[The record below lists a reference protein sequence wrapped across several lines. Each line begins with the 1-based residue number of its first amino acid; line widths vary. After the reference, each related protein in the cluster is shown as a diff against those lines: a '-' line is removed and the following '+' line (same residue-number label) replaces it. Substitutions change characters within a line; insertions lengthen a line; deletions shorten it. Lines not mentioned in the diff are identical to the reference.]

1 MDRARKIITDV
12 IGAMVLA
19 RRLKFEP
26 LLHNLLESSEGALG
40 EALSSLDR
48 EEERRAT
55 IYQHTA
61 ASPPPPPPLT
71 SLPPSPPE
79 SVDDGTTVSNKRSTR
94 YTEYSTALWPY
105 LRRLYPDRPH
115 KENVA
120 EAAKLWKEHRYLDD
134 LEQIIKSAQEQ
145 AAAEAPPTKSFTLN
159 A

>member
-26 LLHNLLESSEGALG
+26 LLHDILESSEGALG
-40 EALSSLDR
+40 EALRSLDK
-48 EEERRAT
+48 ELPKPA
-55 IYQHTA
+55 
-61 ASPPPPPPLT
+61 PPPPPPLI

-79 SVDDGTTVSNKRSTR
+79 SIDEATTVSSKRGTR
-94 YTEYSTALWPY
+94 YTEYSTALWPF

-115 KENVA
+115 KENVT
-120 EAAKLWKEHRYLDD
+120 EAAKLWKEHRHIDD
-134 LEQIIKSAQEQ
+134 LEQIIKAAQEQ
-145 AAAEAPPTKSFTLN
+145 AASEAPSPPTRSFTLN

>member
-1 MDRARKIITDV
+1 MDRVRNILTDV
-12 IGAMVLA
+12 ISAIVLA

-26 LLHNLLESSEGALG
+26 LLRDLLQSSEGALA

-48 EEERRAT
+48 EEARRAA

-79 SVDDGTTVSNKRSTR
+79 SVHEGTSVTSKRSSK

-120 EAAKLWKEHRYLDD
+120 QAARLWKEHRYTED

>member
-1 MDRARKIITDV
+1 MDRVRNILKDV
-12 IGAMVLA
+12 IGAMALA
-19 RRLKFEP
+19 RRVKFEP
-26 LLHNLLESSEGALG
+26 LLHDLLESSEGALG
-40 EALSSLDR
+40 EALFSLDQ
-48 EEERRAT
+48 ETTRRS
-55 IYQHTA
+55 A
-61 ASPPPPPPLT
+61 APPPPPTLT

-79 SVDDGTTVSNKRSTR
+79 SADEGTTVSSKRGTK

-120 EAAKLWKEHRYLDD
+120 EAARLWKENRYLDD

-145 AAAEAPPTKSFTLN
+145 AAAEAQPTKSFTLN

>member
-1 MDRARKIITDV
+1 MDRVRNILKDV
-12 IGAMVLA
+12 IGAMALA
-19 RRLKFEP
+19 RRVKFEP
-26 LLHNLLESSEGALG
+26 LLHDLLESSEGALG
-40 EALSSLDR
+40 EALHSLDR
-48 EEERRAT
+48 EERSRT
-55 IYQHTA
+55 VVRP
-61 ASPPPPPPLT
+61 SPPSIT

-79 SVDDGTTVSNKRSTR
+79 SVHEDTSVASKRSSK

-120 EAAKLWKEHRYLDD
+120 QAARLWKEHRYTDD
-134 LEQIIKSAQEQ
+134 LEQIIKAAQEQ

>member
-1 MDRARKIITDV
+1 MDRVRNILTEV
-12 IGAMVLA
+12 ISAIVLA

-26 LLHNLLESSEGALG
+26 LLRDLLQSSEGALA

-48 EEERRAT
+48 EEARRAAM
-55 IYQHTA
+55 YQHTA
-61 ASPPPPPPLT
+61 APPPPPPLT

>member
-1 MDRARKIITDV
+1 MDRVRNIITDV
-12 IGAMVLA
+12 IGAIVLA

-26 LLHNLLESSEGALG
+26 LQHDLLQSSESALG
-40 EALSSLDR
+40 EALSSL
-48 EEERRAT
+48 ERFEACRAA
-55 IYQHTA
+55 IHQRTA
-61 ASPPPPPPLT
+61 EPPPPPPIT

-79 SVDDGTTVSNKRSTR
+79 SVDECTTVSSKRSTK

-115 KENVA
+115 KENVT
-120 EAAKLWKEHRYLDD
+120 EAAKLWKENRYLDD

-145 AAAEAPPTKSFTLN
+145 AAAEAPPTRSFTLN

>member
-1 MDRARKIITDV
+1 MDRVRNILTEV
-12 IGAMVLA
+12 ISAIVLA

-26 LLHNLLESSEGALG
+26 LLRDLLQSSEGALA

-48 EEERRAT
+48 EEARRAAM
-55 IYQHTA
+55 YQHTA
-61 ASPPPPPPLT
+61 APPPPPPLT

-134 LEQIIKSAQEQ
+134 L
-145 AAAEAPPTKSFTLN
+145 
-159 A
+159 

>member
-1 MDRARKIITDV
+1 MDRVRNILTDV
-12 IGAMVLA
+12 IGAMALA
-19 RRLKFEP
+19 RRVKFEP
-26 LLHNLLESSEGALG
+26 LLHDLLESSEGALG
-40 EALSSLDR
+40 EALDSLDR
-48 EEERRAT
+48 EERRR
-55 IYQHTA
+55 TA
-61 ASPPPPPPLT
+61 VRPPPPPIT

-79 SVDDGTTVSNKRSTR
+79 SVHEGTSVASKRSSK

-120 EAAKLWKEHRYLDD
+120 QAARLWKEHRYTDD

>member
-1 MDRARKIITDV
+1 MERVRNILTDV
-12 IGAMVLA
+12 IGVIALA

-26 LLHNLLESSEGALG
+26 LLYDLLESSEGALG
-40 EALSSLDR
+40 EALHSLDK
-48 EEERRAT
+48 EEGR
-55 IYQHTA
+55 HTVVR
-61 ASPPPPPPLT
+61 PPPPPIT

-79 SVDDGTTVSNKRSTR
+79 SVDEGTTVSSKRGTK

-120 EAAKLWKEHRYLDD
+120 EAARLWKEHRCMDD

-145 AAAEAPPTKSFTLN
+145 AAAEAPPPTKSFMLN